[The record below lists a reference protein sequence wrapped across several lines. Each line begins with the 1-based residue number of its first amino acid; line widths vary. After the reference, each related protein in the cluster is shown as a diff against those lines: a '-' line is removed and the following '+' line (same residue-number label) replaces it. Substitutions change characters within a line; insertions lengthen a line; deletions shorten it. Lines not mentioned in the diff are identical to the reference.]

1 MAGGLFDRISR
12 KKFYGDK
19 LADGSSLLWPGTPDG
34 FPVRMD
40 PRQGTPLLKG
50 DEIDDIPIR
59 LDYDC
64 GWFELSDPACLP
76 RWKEVMDRITSGVYL
91 RLKRTDVID
100 PNTGNLK
107 VFLEWA
113 EASGDPDVKR

>member
-1 MAGGLFDRISR
+1 VSGLFDRISR
-12 KKFYGDK
+12 KKFHGDK

-40 PRQGTPLLKG
+40 PRQGIPQLKG
-50 DEIDDIPIR
+50 DEIDQIPIR

-64 GWFELSDPACLP
+64 GWFDLQDEEQLKKWRSI
-76 RWKEVMDRITSGVYL
+76 MDRITSGVYL
-91 RLKRTDVID
+91 RLKRTDVVD
-100 PNTGNLK
+100 PKTGNLK

-113 EASGDPDVKR
+113 IASGDPDIKR